1 MPRAI
6 IAIRNYPVALL
17 LAALMF
23 AASLILAAGSLG
35 YIGGDD
41 EGSGL
46 GGTGKNGDFGGSGLG
61 GTGAPNPFFGASG
74 QVPDPDEREP
84 SQDRGAPAVN
94 DPEALDR
101 AMRRIDN
108 QSQPQMLQL
117 HEPVQT
123 ADLVDDTRT
132 REALRQSRRTLRDKV
147 LQRGELALQNR
158 PDVVNIRI
166 EVNDAIDNDAL
177 IEGIEPYSLPRA
189 EPQSASMEVAD
200 GSEDTAEGAEAQEE
214 TSDPRASPERIQRP
228 ELPPFQRVRPVQR
241 ASIAAPRPR
250 PMRI

>member
-17 LAALMF
+17 LAALLF
-23 AASLILAAGSLG
+23 TASLILAAGSLG

-61 GTGAPNPFFGASG
+61 GTGAPNPFLGGSG
-74 QVPDPDEREP
+74 ELTDPDDQDA
-84 SQDRGAPAVN
+84 SQDPGAPAIN

-108 QSQPQMLQL
+108 QSDPQLRIG
-117 HEPVQT
+117 EPVQT
-123 ADLVDDTRT
+123 ADLMNDEQT
-132 REALRQSRRTLRDKV
+132 REALRQTRETLRENA
-147 LQRGELALQNR
+147 LQRGNEAFRNR
-158 PDVVNIRI
+158 PEVVNIRI
-166 EVNDAIDNDAL
+166 EVNDPVDNDDL
-177 IEGIEPYSLPRA
+177 IEGIEPYSLPRP
-189 EPQSASMEVAD
+189 EPESAPMEVAD
-200 GSEDTAEGAEAQEE
+200 SSDDASDNEEEQEGS
-214 TSDPRASPERIQRP
+214 SDQRISPERIQRP

>member
-6 IAIRNYPVALL
+6 IAIRNYPLALL
-17 LAALMF
+17 LAALLF
-23 AASLILAAGSLG
+23 AASFMLAAGSLG

-61 GTGAPNPFFGASG
+61 GTGIPSPFFGANEETD
-74 QVPDPDEREP
+74 DPDDP
-84 SQDRGAPAVN
+84 AGFQDPGAPAVN

-101 AMRRIDN
+101 AMRRLDTRPG
-108 QSQPQMLQL
+108 PQMLRL

-123 ADLVDDTRT
+123 AELMRGEQTLEALRQT
-132 REALRQSRRTLRDKV
+132 REALRENA
-147 LQRGELALQNR
+147 LQRSELALQNR
-158 PDVVNIRI
+158 TQRINIRV
-166 EVNDAIDNDAL
+166 EADDPVDSESLLD
-177 IEGIEPYSLPRA
+177 GITPYSLPRSTQDVIA
-189 EPQSASMEVAD
+189 AEVAVSSD
-200 GSEDTAEGAEAQEE
+200 DLPDSAEAEETAEQRVNPG
-214 TSDPRASPERIQRP
+214 RIQRP

-241 ASIAAPRPR
+241 ASIAAPPPR

>member
-17 LAALMF
+17 LAALLF
-23 AASLILAAGSLG
+23 FASLMLAAGSLG

-61 GTGAPNPFFGASG
+61 GTGAPSPFFGAG
-74 QVPDPDEREP
+74 GDTPDPDGPQP
-84 SQDRGAPAVN
+84 SQDPGAPAVN

-101 AMRRIDN
+101 AMRRLDN
-108 QSQPQMLQL
+108 QAEPQMLRIR
-117 HEPVQT
+117 EPVQT
-123 ADLVDDTRT
+123 AGLVDEEQTLEALRRT
-132 REALRQSRRTLRDKV
+132 REALRQNA
-147 LQRGELALQNR
+147 LQRSDLALQNR
-158 PDVVNIRI
+158 REVISIRI
-166 EVNDAIDNDAL
+166 EVDDPVEADSLHEN
-177 IEGIEPYSLPRA
+177 IEPYTLPRSRP
-189 EPQSASMEVAD
+189 ES
-200 GSEDTAEGAEAQEE
+200 GSVELAGGSDDESDSVEQEE
-214 TSDPRASPERIQRP
+214 TPEQQRVSPERIQRP
-228 ELPPFQRVRPVQR
+228 ELPPFQRIRPVQR